1 MSRKKCAAGAL
12 IALLLTV
19 SANASQ
25 QERERRSLYSP
36 LQARILNVYTDD
48 GRLFIAGQNLPDGE
62 EVQVRL
68 GNQQLQVLWTSRSLA
83 VTRLPEL
90 QPDEQAELE
99 IRRGTRRARIRGL
112 GLHWGLWLPSIYR

>member
-1 MSRKKCAAGAL
+1 MPIKKCAAGAL
-12 IALLLTV
+12 IALLLAG
-19 SANASQ
+19 SANASL
-25 QERERRSLYSP
+25 QERERRSLHSP

-68 GNQQLQVLWTSRSLA
+68 GNQQLQVLWTSRSLV

-112 GLHWGLWLPSIYR
+112 GLRWGLWLPSIYR